1 MSTQI
6 AKPFSDLVV
15 VEVVGSVGGG
25 YAGKLFAGYGA
36 TVLLVEPP
44 GDSPQRDEGEKLS
57 GCGTL
62 FAYLHAGKR
71 SVCLDLKST
80 SGSGLLMRLL
90 ATADV
95 LIESSSP
102 EPLRPMRLEG
112 QEGQSQQRSQNA
124 AVPDS
129 LPRLV
134 RLCISPFGL
143 TGPYSGYRSTPFTDY
158 AAGGQMF
165 VTGEPDREP
174 IQGAG
179 RQPEYAA
186 GTYGFIATM
195 AALYYREQ
203 SGSGQA
209 IDVSHMEAMAS
220 LHQWT
225 SVKYTHTGTIE
236 HRIGNRYSSAHPIT
250 IYPCKDGHVAV
261 SAASDET
268 TARLLAVIGYA
279 HLLADPRYETGL
291 DRLQHADEF
300 DAEIMPWLMAHTA
313 DEIVRI
319 SQEVRV
325 PVGPVPGMLALLDD
339 PHLAA
344 RDFWDTVPVGG
355 RPLRYPGP
363 PFRLSAHAWQP
374 APPPGLGAGTERAL
388 ATAGLTDLNAPQE
401 SQTSR
406 SAGDA

>member
-1 MSTQI
+1 MPVMSIKI
-6 AKPFSDLVV
+6 AKRFTDLVV
-15 VEVVGSVGGG
+15 VEIAGSVAGG

-44 GDSPQRDEGEKLS
+44 GGDPQRRTGEPLD

-71 SVCLDLKST
+71 SVCLDVQT
-80 SGSGLLMRLL
+80 ASGRDLVMHLL

-95 LIESSSP
+95 VIESSSP
-102 EPLRPMRLEG
+102 EPLHPLTSAPAPA
-112 QEGQSQQRSQNA
+112 Q
-124 AVPDS
+124 PD
-129 LPRLV
+129 RLV
-134 RLCISPFGL
+134 RLYLSPFGL

-195 AALYYREQ
+195 ASLYYREQ
-203 SGSGQA
+203 SGSGQL

-220 LHQWT
+220 MHQWT

-236 HRIGNRYSSAHPIT
+236 RRIGNRYSSAHPIT

-261 SAASDET
+261 SAASDEAA
-268 TARLLAVIGYA
+268 ARLLAVSGYG
-279 HLLADPRYETGL
+279 HLLADPRYATGL

-300 DAEIMPWLMAHTA
+300 DAEIRPWLMSHTA
-313 DEIVRI
+313 EEIVRI

-339 PHLAA
+339 AHLGA
-344 RDFWDTVPVGG
+344 RDFWDTVQVGD
-355 RPLRYPGP
+355 RALRYPGP
-363 PFRLSAHAWQP
+363 PFKLSAHPWQP
-374 APPPGLGAGTERAL
+374 APPPAPGAETGAVLRSVGATHLGALRQSGIS
-388 ATAGLTDLNAPQE
+388 G
-401 SQTSR
+401 
-406 SAGDA
+406 SAGNA

>member
-1 MSTQI
+1 M
-6 AKPFSDLVV
+6 V
-15 VEVVGSVGGG
+15 VEIAGSVAGG
-25 YAGKLFAGYGA
+25 YAGKLFAGFGA

-44 GDSPQRDEGEKLS
+44 GGAPQRGEGEPLD
-57 GCGTL
+57 GCGTV

-71 SVCLDLKST
+71 SVCLDLET
-80 SGSGLLMRLL
+80 ASGRELFMRLL

-102 EPLRPMRLEG
+102 EPLQPLALG
-112 QEGQSQQRSQNA
+112 TAHPASPADAQNQESPENPG
-124 AVPDS
+124 S
-129 LPRLV
+129 LPWLV
-134 RLCISPFGL
+134 RLRISPFGL

-195 AALYYREQ
+195 AALYYRER
-203 SGSGQA
+203 SGGGQA

-220 LHQWT
+220 MHQWT

-268 TARLLAVIGYA
+268 TARLLAVTGYA
-279 HLLADPRYETGL
+279 HLLADPRYATGL

-325 PVGPVPGMLALLDD
+325 PVGPVPGMLALLAD

-344 RDFWDTVPVGG
+344 RDFWDTVRIGG
-355 RPLRYPGP
+355 RSLRYPGP

-374 APPPGLGAGTERAL
+374 APPPRLGANTRGVLAGMGAGFPDAPRQAGITRERR
-388 ATAGLTDLNAPQE
+388 D
-401 SQTSR
+401 
-406 SAGDA
+406 D